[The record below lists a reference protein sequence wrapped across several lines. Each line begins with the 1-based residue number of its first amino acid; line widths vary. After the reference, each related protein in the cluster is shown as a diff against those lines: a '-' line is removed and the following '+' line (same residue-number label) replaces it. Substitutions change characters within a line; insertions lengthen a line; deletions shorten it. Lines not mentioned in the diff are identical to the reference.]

1 MKLLCIIVF
10 LMVTMLLKSHA
21 QQIVVPLD
29 SVQLPQAN
37 IWGTIS
43 FNGTNFSVVT
53 TAAVNNRPHL
63 FLRKLDSS
71 LVQVGSIVQLTF
83 DADPSTAKRITDHK
97 HLFLNGNH
105 YITFS
110 VVGDSDLYIFKA
122 DINGQRVGNIVPV
135 IERTA
140 DRTNDMF
147 LTTDGTFLYIG
158 YFRPPSQTVFHK
170 FDQSLSRIGLPILT
184 STTLPH
190 NNIGSAVFKDG
201 FFYMFTGNIF
211 GRNSNLVLT
220 KWNQDWTPAASSP
233 QTLIQTSNSDGN
245 WFSTGAAYDASAR
258 RWYIAFHHLY
268 ASDPNEYEHI
278 DVAVFD
284 ENFSLLER
292 QHITGQRKYRPHLLL
307 NNQPAA
313 GGYMTY
319 DASGNGVFVRKFALR
334 VAPLSP
340 INWKPF
346 FTLAPGEGTSFIAD
360 STAIVPSA
368 GVPGLNIA
376 NDNRVILGWGYYT
389 GGGRRAGFTTDTG
402 RTFIPFSGVQQPMHV
417 DGGFIYLPDGRTR
430 FVAEEPLPNRPP
442 QPHKSHIIS
451 WISSDGINWTRETGE
466 RYQPGSSDDSIAS
479 VPSTLQVSDSVWRMY
494 YVGDWYR
501 TNGIRTALSADW
513 GWTWTAE
520 SNGNI
525 LRRGDVDPHPMYL
538 TNGQVRMYHRRSS
551 APAGI
556 AFTDGNG
563 VVFDTTTTRT
573 VVADGV
579 VFTGLKLDPAV
590 IKYQNG
596 RIACYIGAVP
606 FMGQTDPPKIIAAW
620 ANGSTGVEE
629 ESESKLPSDF
639 FLAQNYPNPFN
650 PTTKLSFVIGHSSLV
665 SLKVFDVLGREVA
678 TLVGEELAPGA
689 HTVTFDASH
698 LGSGVYF
705 YRLQKGLHSETNKFI
720 LVR

>member
-1 MKLLCIIVF
+1 MKVLCIIVF
-10 LMVTMLLKSHA
+10 LMMTMPLKSHA

-97 HLFLNGNH
+97 HVVLNGNH

-110 VVGDSDLYIFKA
+110 VVGDSDLYIFKV

-170 FDQSLSRIGLPILT
+170 FDQSLNQIGSPIIT
-184 STTLPH
+184 SNTLPH

-201 FFYMFTGNIF
+201 VFSMFTGNIF

-220 KWNQDWTPAASSP
+220 KWNQDWTPAAPSP
-233 QTLIQTSNSDGN
+233 QTLIQTSNGDGN
-245 WFSTGAAYDASAR
+245 WFATGSAYDTATR
-258 RWYIAFHHLY
+258 RWYVAFHHLY

-284 ENFSLLER
+284 ENFGLLER

-307 NNQPAA
+307 NNQRL
-313 GGYMTY
+313 YMTY
-319 DASGNGVFVRKFALR
+319 DAGGNGVFVRKFALR

-346 FTLAPGEGTSFIAD
+346 FTLAPSEGTSFVAD
-360 STAIVPSA
+360 SAAIVPNA

-402 RTFIPFSGVQQPMHV
+402 RTFTPFSGIQQAMHV

-479 VPSTLQVSDSVWRMY
+479 VPATLQVSDSVWRMY

-525 LRRGDVDPHPMYL
+525 LRRGDVDPHPVYL

-551 APAGI
+551 APAGV

-563 VVFDTTTTRT
+563 LVFDTTTTRT
-573 VVADGV
+573 LVADGAA
-579 VFTGLKLDPAV
+579 FTALKLDPAV
-590 IKYQNG
+590 IRYPNG
-596 RIACYIGAVP
+596 RIACYIGAAP
-606 FMGQTDPPKIIAAW
+606 FRGQTDPPKVIAAW
-620 ANGSTGVEE
+620 AQGATSVRD
-629 ESESKLPSDF
+629 ESRANIPSE
-639 FLAQNYPNPFN
+639 FLLEQNYPNPFN
-650 PTTKLSFVIGHSSLV
+650 PSTNIKFQVPNSNWVKLD
-665 SLKVFDVLGREVA
+665 VFDLLGRRIA
-678 TLVGEELAPGA
+678 TLVNEELASGRYTRVFA
-689 HTVTFDASH
+689 AGN
-698 LGSGVYF
+698 LASGVYF
-705 YRLQKGLHSETNKFI
+705 YRLHTLTFTQTRVMQLLK
-720 LVR
+720 